1 MFFLALKKMKRRTLL
16 KTLGLMGLGS
26 ALPKDIFANESS
38 VTKRHFI
45 GMGGAGT
52 NFLEY
57 AFLKGI
63 KGNYTS
69 INAKILLAYESK
81 FNWIPFQT
89 KLINSGNRLSGFD
102 SNLTWNHF
110 TNSDLVKE
118 NFMKLEDFVL
128 VAGLGGLTGTFLMK
142 TLLQEL
148 LDADIP
154 FKAIVFLPFE
164 FKRKN
169 ERKNIQSFVEQYR
182 DFSQIKFVDLETYK
196 AQYGHLTMTNF
207 FDQIHEEIC
216 HEL

>member
-1 MFFLALKKMKRRTLL
+1 MKRRTLL

-26 ALPKDIFANESS
+26 ALPKDIFANEAS
-38 VTKRHFI
+38 VTKLHFI

-57 AFLKGI
+57 VYLKDI

-69 INAKILLAYESK
+69 INAKIRLAYESK

-89 KLINSGNRLSGFD
+89 KLTNTGNRLSGFD
-102 SNLTWNHF
+102 TNLTWNHF

-118 NFMKLEDFVL
+118 KFMKLEDYVL

-164 FKRKN
+164 FERKN

-182 DFSQIKFVDLETYK
+182 DFLQIKFVDLEVYK

-207 FDQIHEEIC
+207 FDLIHEEIY